1 MHYVC
6 NMRILFKLL
15 FFTFLVTALSCK
27 KGTSWDV
34 DAAFPIAK
42 SHLNFSNFFGD
53 TIFKAD
59 ASGLLHIAFSKDI
72 INFTMDSLV
81 KLPDTTVSIGFT
93 SPFSSLLNPGTV
105 VFSNN
110 ASTDREI
117 TFNVTNGVELN
128 RAIVKKG
135 FLKVEYF
142 NTYPQPL
149 NFNYQINSASL
160 WGNILH
166 INQTISGG
174 TVSSPSTLTKL
185 YPLDD
190 YLIILTGLSNTKINT
205 LVQSYTIT
213 TDPSGSPD
221 QLLPGQGLS
230 VKLSFSDVVPAYV
243 QGYFGQQ
250 DLSFGPDSTLLG
262 MFENFKP
269 SNFALTQ
276 SAINF
281 RIINEFGIELSSTIS
296 NIRSIKTAPPNVVQL
311 NAGNLLQTINVNRA
325 GKTNNASNPVFPWV
339 KQIDINSSNSNLN
352 AFLENVP
359 NYLGYKVQAKL
370 NPLGNISAGNDFAY
384 FGHGLRVIADVDVPF
399 EISADYF
406 NLINYAKIDLTGIS
420 QLSHVNNC
428 EMILQARN
436 NYPFRAQIQ
445 GYMVNDQNQ
454 IVDSMFTWDNNTIRS
469 AVTDNANTVLNFTD
483 TKLIA
488 YFNKDNIDNLR
499 SCSRVKFVTY
509 LYLPNQPT
517 PIKIKDSSYL
527 DLLLSA
533 NVNYN
538 VNTK

>member
-1 MHYVC
+1 
-6 NMRILFKLL
+6 MRILFGLFLFALL
-15 FFTFLVTALSCK
+15 LPVASCK
-27 KGTSWDV
+27 KETSWDV

-59 ASGLLHIAFSKDI
+59 PGGLLHIAFSKDI

-81 KLPDTTVSIGFT
+81 KLPDTTISIGFT
-93 SPFSSLLNPGTV
+93 SPFTSQLNPGTT

-117 TFNVTNGVELN
+117 TFNVSNGVELN

-142 NTYPQPL
+142 NTYSQPL
-149 NFNYQINSASL
+149 NFNYEINSANL

-166 INQTISGG
+166 INQVVAGG
-174 TVSSPSTLTKL
+174 SVSNPSVLSKV

-190 YLIILTGLSNTKINT
+190 YTINLTGLSNTKINT

-213 TDPSGSPD
+213 TDPSGSAD
-221 QLLPGQGLS
+221 QLQVGQGLS
-230 VKLSFSDVVPAYV
+230 VKLSFSEVVPAYV

-296 NIRSIKTAPPNVVQL
+296 NIRSIKTTPPNVVSL

-384 FGHGLRVIADVDVPF
+384 YGHGLKVIADVDIPF
-399 EISADYF
+399 ELSADYF
-406 NLINYAKIDLTGIS
+406 NLTNYAKIDLTGIS
-420 QLSHVNNC
+420 QLDNINNC
-428 EMILQARN
+428 EIILQARN

-454 IVDSMFTWDNNTIRS
+454 VVDSMFTWDNNTIQS
-469 AVTDNANTVLNFTD
+469 ALTDHLNTVLNYTD
-483 TKLIA
+483 TRLVA
-488 YFNKDNIDNLR
+488 SFNKEKIGHLKE
-499 SCSRVKFVTY
+499 CSRVKFVTY

-527 DLLLSA
+527 DLILSA

-538 VNTK
+538 VKTK

>member
-1 MHYVC
+1 
-6 NMRILFKLL
+6 MRHLPGLL
-15 FFTFLVTALSCK
+15 IFVLLLPFLSCK

-34 DAAFPIAK
+34 DAAFPIAQ

-59 ASGLLHIAFSKDI
+59 NTGLLHIAFSKDI

-93 SPFSSLLNPGTV
+93 SPFTSQLNPGTI

-128 RAIVKKG
+128 KAIVKKG
-135 FLKVEYF
+135 YLKVEYF
-142 NTYPQPL
+142 NTYSQPL
-149 NFNYQINSASL
+149 NFNYQINSATL
-160 WGNILH
+160 WGNILQ

-174 TVSSPSTLTKL
+174 SVSSPATLTKV

-190 YLIILTGLSNTKINT
+190 YVISLTGLTNTKINT

-230 VKLSFSDVVPAYV
+230 VKLSFSKVVPAYV

-250 DLSFGPDSTLLG
+250 DLSFGPDSSFIGLLD
-262 MFENFKP
+262 NFKP

-276 SAINF
+276 SEINF

-296 NIRSIKTAPPNVVQL
+296 DIRSIKTTPPNVVSL

-325 GKTNNASNPVFPWV
+325 GKTNNGSNPVFPWV
-339 KQIDINSSNSNLN
+339 KQININSSNSNLN
-352 AFLENVP
+352 AFLQNLP
-359 NYLGYKVQAKL
+359 NYLGYKVKAKL
-370 NPLGNISAGNDFAY
+370 NPLGNVSAGNDFGY
-384 FGHGLRVIADVDVPF
+384 YGHGLKVIADVDIPF

-420 QLSHVNNC
+420 QLSNVNSC
-428 EMILQARN
+428 DMILQARN
-436 NYPFRAQIQ
+436 NYPFKAQIQ
-445 GYMVNDQNQ
+445 GYMLNTQDQV
-454 IVDSMFTWDNNTIRS
+454 VDSLFTWDNNTIQS
-469 AVTDNANTVLNFTD
+469 AITNSSNVVLNYVD
-483 TKLIA
+483 TKLVA
-488 YFNKDNIDNLR
+488 SFNKTKIEHLR
-499 SCSRVKFVTY
+499 QCSRIKFVTY

-517 PIKIKDSSYL
+517 PIRIKDDNYL
-527 DLLLSA
+527 DLILSA
-533 NVNYN
+533 FVDYN
-538 VNTK
+538 VKTK